1 MNITY
6 SLYWNLDKKAPIS
19 IISEVE
25 AKKRHHKNQPYVAII
40 SEDNHLY
47 VVEIYKKGINVRFLD
62 NNKNDFLLYV
72 FRSRDRQSIFLENAI
87 YYEYKDNIE
96 LTQTIYNFYESGYIL
111 ITQIDKIQKTLE
123 QKELNYDASTNWDNF
138 PEFGMYDSV
147 IKIERE

>member
-1 MNITY
+1 M
-6 SLYWNLDKKAPIS
+6 
-19 IISEVE
+19 
-25 AKKRHHKNQPYVAII
+25 
-40 SEDNHLY
+40 Y

-123 QKELNYDASTNWDNF
+123 QKELNYDASANWDNF